1 MKIVKDFDDYEII
14 DMSLGEKLERWNEVV
29 LRRPEPQIIW
39 SSKTSDMWNNT
50 HADYNKSSDGGG
62 YWNIN
67 KKFDK
72 NWIVNYKDL
81 KFNIKL
87 MNFKHTGLFPEQAY
101 NWDYIE
107 SKLRG
112 TKNKKVLNL
121 FAYTGASSVVC
132 LKENAEV
139 VHVDSSKGMV
149 SWAKENIKLNNLEDK
164 KIKYIVE
171 DVIKFVK
178 REIRRGNKYDAVIMD
193 PPSFGKGSSGEI
205 WKFEK
210 NFYKLLELIT
220 DLLYE
225 DSMFVLIST
234 YTTGLST
241 TIVENCV
248 KETINKKYNGTITS
262 DEIGIKS
269 TNGLILPCGNYIRWE
284 Q

>member
-39 SSKTSDMWNNT
+39 SSKTSDMWNKT
-50 HADYNKSSDGGG
+50 HADYNRSSEGGG

-67 KKFDK
+67 KKFDN

>member
-1 MKIVKDFDDYEII
+1 
-14 DMSLGEKLERWNEVV
+14 
-29 LRRPEPQIIW
+29 
-39 SSKTSDMWNNT
+39 
-50 HADYNKSSDGGG
+50 
-62 YWNIN
+62 
-67 KKFDK
+67 
-72 NWIVNYKDL
+72 
-81 KFNIKL
+81 